1 MEKILV
7 LKKKRKY
14 MDFTVLAF
22 DNILMFPFQHFDTKK
37 DLYLTK
43 LTKEFYVISKKFCL
57 EVLQHEHLV
66 SIIFIYTSFFWPEY
80 WFNYAKLR
88 EGKLHIENFWPFCTF
103 YEPIRHSR
111 FFPLLWNAR
120 GGIRWP
126 LLVTRNGSQSHPNL
140 LKCICKMYSCI
151 YITYMKKLPEWT
163 ESKCSYIKEPS
174 WFSSSFNFYIQ

>member
-1 MEKILV
+1 
-7 LKKKRKY
+7 
-14 MDFTVLAF
+14 
-22 DNILMFPFQHFDTKK
+22 MFPFQHFDTKK

-66 SIIFIYTSFFWPEY
+66 SIICIYTSFFLTWVLVQLCKTSRRKTSY
-80 WFNYAKLR
+80 WKL
-88 EGKLHIENFWPFCTF
+88 LTF
-103 YEPIRHSR
+103 LYIFTNQSDIQD
-111 FFPLLWNAR
+111 FFPLLWSAR

-126 LLVTRNGSQSHPNL
+126 LLVTRDGSQSHPNL

-163 ESKCSYIKEPS
+163 ESKCSYKKEPS